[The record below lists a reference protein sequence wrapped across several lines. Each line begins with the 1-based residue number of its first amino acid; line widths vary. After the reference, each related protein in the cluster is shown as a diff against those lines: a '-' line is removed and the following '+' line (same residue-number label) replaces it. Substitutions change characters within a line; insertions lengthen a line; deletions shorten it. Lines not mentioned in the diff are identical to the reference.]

1 MTSLAV
7 AFGLSKGGSFN
18 AAAIGG
24 FFNTP
29 GRSGQYDYSVSS
41 RADPG
46 VKALEYLDLL
56 FLIAKPF
63 SNPLLKS
70 YAFTRSTELVRAK
83 PQQRIRCC

>member
-29 GRSGQYDYSVSS
+29 GRSGQYDYSVSR

-56 FLIAKPF
+56 FLIARSSLLLRRLHPF
-63 SNPLLKS
+63 
-70 YAFTRSTELVRAK
+70 YQTVA
-83 PQQRIRCC
+83 